1 MINNITLTGRLTK
14 DPDMKY
20 TQNGTAVTTFTLAV
34 NRSFKRD
41 GEPEAD
47 FINCVVWDKTAEA
60 LANYTK
66 KGSLIGVTGR
76 IHTRNYENQ
85 QGQRVYVTEIIC
97 SQIVFLETQK
107 NNAGDSLQAQQVN
120 TQAVHSSQND
130 SGNSVQ
136 NQSSDP
142 YLSSGQTV
150 DISEDDLPF

>member
-1 MINNITLTGRLTK
+1 MINNVTLTGRLTK
-14 DPDMKY
+14 DCELKY
-20 TQNGTAVTTFTLAV
+20 TGNGNAVASFSLAV

-47 FINCVVWDKTAEA
+47 FINCVVWNKTAEA

-76 IHTRNYENQ
+76 IQTRNYENQ
-85 QGQRVYVTEIIC
+85 QGQRVYLTEIIC